1 LCLML
6 PLTVLP
12 EPSSVLS
19 FAARLNLVLAKT
31 LTLITIVLVKI
42 ITQSLSKENSI
53 ILMNAALLLDIG
65 YLDLEILA
73 L

>member
-1 LCLML
+1 ML

-19 FAARLNLVLAKT
+19 FAAQLNLVLAKT
-31 LTLITIVLVKI
+31 LTLITVVLAKI
-42 ITQSLSKENSI
+42 ITQSVSKENSI
-53 ILMNAALLLDIG
+53 IFMNAASLLDIG

>member
-1 LCLML
+1 ML

-19 FAARLNLVLAKT
+19 FAAQLNLVLAKT
-31 LTLITIVLVKI
+31 LTLITVVLVKI
-42 ITQSLSKENSI
+42 ITQSVSKENSI
-53 ILMNAALLLDIG
+53 IFMNAASLLDIG

>member
-1 LCLML
+1 ML

-12 EPSSVLS
+12 EPSSVLY
-19 FAARLNLVLAKT
+19 FAAQLNLFLAKT
-31 LTLITIVLVKI
+31 LTLITVGLAKI
-42 ITQSLSKENSI
+42 ITQSVSKENSI
-53 ILMNAALLLDIG
+53 IFMNAASLLDIG

>member
-1 LCLML
+1 ML

-31 LTLITIVLVKI
+31 LTLITVVLAKI

>member
-1 LCLML
+1 ML

-12 EPSSVLS
+12 EPSSALS
-19 FAARLNLVLAKT
+19 FAAQLNLVLAKT
-31 LTLITIVLVKI
+31 LTLITVVLAKI
-42 ITQSLSKENSI
+42 ITQSVSKENSI
-53 ILMNAALLLDIG
+53 IFMNAASLLDIG

>member
-1 LCLML
+1 ML

-19 FAARLNLVLAKT
+19 FAAQLNLFLAKT
-31 LTLITIVLVKI
+31 LTLITVGLAKI
-42 ITQSLSKENSI
+42 ITQSVSKENSI
-53 ILMNAALLLDIG
+53 IFMNAASLLDIG